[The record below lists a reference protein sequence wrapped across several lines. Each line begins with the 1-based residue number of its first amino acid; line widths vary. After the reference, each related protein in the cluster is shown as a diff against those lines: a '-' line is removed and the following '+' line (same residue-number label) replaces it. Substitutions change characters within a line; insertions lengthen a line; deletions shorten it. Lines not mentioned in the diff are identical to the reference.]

1 MIIIRW
7 FYKPIGSNDD
17 ACRIS
22 VTHLQRC
29 MIVKLMER
37 QTYGEKSILS
47 PAVNS
52 IRFDKGQVLSSEIGG
67 LRKRET
73 TDLF

>member
-1 MIIIRW
+1 MRRIV
-7 FYKPIGSNDD
+7 
-17 ACRIS
+17 CRIS
-22 VTHLQRC
+22 DTFTKMYDRETYG
-29 MIVKLMER
+29 ER
-37 QTYGEKSILS
+37 QTYGEKAILSLS

-52 IRFDKGQVLSSEIGG
+52 IRFDKGQALSSEIRG

>member
-1 MIIIRW
+1 M
-7 FYKPIGSNDD
+7 S
-17 ACRIS
+17 CIS
-22 VTHLQRC
+22 DTLTKMYDRETYGE
-29 MIVKLMER
+29 I

-67 LRKRET
+67 LRKREM